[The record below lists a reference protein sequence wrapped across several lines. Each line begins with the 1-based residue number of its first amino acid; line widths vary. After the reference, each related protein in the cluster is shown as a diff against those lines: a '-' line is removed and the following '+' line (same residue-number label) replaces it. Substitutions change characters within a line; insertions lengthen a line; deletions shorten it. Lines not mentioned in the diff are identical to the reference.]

1 MIIIADSGSTK
12 TSWRIIDNKCTISQE
27 ETIGLNPYYLKE
39 EQLHS
44 EIVNSFLSDHKDA
57 TNTSLY
63 FYGSGC
69 ASSEKSSLMEK
80 IFKDALPN
88 ATIYIHDDMLAAAR
102 ATCNKEEG
110 IVCILGTGSNS
121 CQFDGSGI
129 VGNVPTVG
137 YILGDEGSGSH
148 MGKLLLADFIR
159 GQLPVDLRDKLLAQ
173 YTLTR
178 DDILNN
184 VYHKERPNR
193 YLAQFAKFIFRN
205 VRHPYMAQL
214 VHENFLDFFSKNILL
229 YPRYS
234 ELNTHFVGSIAWYFN
249 GPLRKAAKEKGIR
262 VKNIIEN
269 PIAGLTLYHQ

>member
-12 TSWRIIDNKCTISQE
+12 TSWRIIDEKCTISQNE
-27 ETIGLNPYYLKE
+27 SVGLNPYYLKE
-39 EQLHS
+39 EQLRA
-44 EIVNSFLSDHKDA
+44 EILNSFLRDYKDA
-57 TNTSLY
+57 TDTSLY

-69 ASSEKSSLMEK
+69 ASTEKSTLMEG
-80 IFKDALPN
+80 IFKEALPK
-88 ATIYIHDDMLAAAR
+88 ATIHVHDDMLAAAR

-121 CQFDGSGI
+121 CQFDGSGV
-129 VGNVPTVG
+129 VGNVPTTG

-159 GQLPVDLRDKLLAQ
+159 GQLPPDLREKLLAQ
-173 YTLTR
+173 YALTR
-178 DDILNN
+178 DEILNN

-193 YLAQFAKFIFRN
+193 YLAKFAKFILGN
-205 VRHPYMAQL
+205 IRHPYIAQL

-229 YPRYS
+229 YPRYR
-234 ELNTHFVGSIAWYFN
+234 EMNTHFVGSIAWYFN
-249 GPLRKAAKEKGIR
+249 GSLRKAASEKGIR